1 MKNATKN
8 VTIIAEDIGAD
19 NHGIGN
25 RTAVFDITVDSSWSE
40 DQIMPTLRDIAKEY
54 CLTEDGKKTYD
65 SNCNSFNIGDLT
77 LYVPTEI
84 FIKHGIYPKFRT
96 NLTDAISIDF
106 NEQLV
111 EESDVF
117 QEEEEQYDI

>member
-8 VTIIAEDIGAD
+8 ITIIAED
-19 NHGIGN
+19 
-25 RTAVFDITVDSSWSE
+25 
-40 DQIMPTLRDIAKEY
+40 
-54 CLTEDGKKTYD
+54 
-65 SNCNSFNIGDLT
+65 IGDLT

-117 QEEEEQYDI
+117 QEEEE